1 MLPFVH
7 LLYSNHGSVLTLLL
21 ISVCVVA
28 SVDDG
33 GVNPLSN
40 RLFG

>member
-1 MLPFVH
+1 MFPLIH
-7 LLYSNHGSVLTLLL
+7 LLYSNRGSVLTLLL

-28 SVDDG
+28 SVDDC

-40 RLFG
+40 RPFG